1 MATKASTWHAKLL
14 PKLNDSAPQHIYRRR
29 SLIDREELYIELWT
43 GLLKTG
49 YAEEAASG
57 GQHGQVCVIT
67 DDIMPVY
74 SKLKDSQIKMPGPS
88 GG

>member
-1 MATKASTWHAKLL
+1 MTALHSTSIDEGH
-14 PKLNDSAPQHIYRRR
+14 Q
-29 SLIDREELYIELWT
+29 IDREELYIELWT
-43 GLLKTG
+43 GILKTG
-49 YAEEAASG
+49 YAEEAAAG
-57 GQHGQVCVIT
+57 GQHGQVCVIF